1 MLTKL
6 MRRAARLSCSWQ
18 IDWPVNVCWWCNVW
32 LYFLFIVFVYFR
44 LLNFSFFHLC
54 CATTYDAEI
63 KLYIMHLC
71 VMYFAWSLSI
81 VSSVDSAYSMLM
93 TCDYFAPPT
102 SREQIIVMGMSV
114 CGWVCVF
121 VREHISGTACVSC
134 EYCPWMWLGPSL
146 AALRCYVLPF
156 LWLWHHVCIEIGDEN
171 RAYGQSDSTG
181 TAPKRGVWCLQCC
194 ALFGAICFAVLAGD
208 SSR

>member
-81 VSSVDSAYSMLM
+81 VSSVDLVFNVQYANDVWLLR
-93 TCDYFAPPT
+93 PPPVG
-102 SREQIIVMGMSV
+102 SRLLWWACLSVDGSV
-114 CGWVCVF
+114 CLSTSTSPELRVCPVNI
-121 VREHISGTACVSC
+121 VPGCDSVLLWR
-134 EYCPWMWLGPSL
+134 
-146 AALRCYVLPF
+146 RCDVMYF
-156 LWLWHHVCIEIGDEN
+156 RFCGCGIM
-171 RAYGQSDSTG
+171 
-181 TAPKRGVWCLQCC
+181 
-194 ALFGAICFAVLAGD
+194 FA
-208 SSR
+208 